1 MKRKKKGIHGTTS
14 NVVECRKRGAGEN
27 SGEGAGLRLWG
38 AKPIGS
44 DVVTRRE
51 KSEWIEPPVST
62 WWCNVINVSRSW
74 LSLIL

>member
-1 MKRKKKGIHGTTS
+1 MNGSMGGVKWLSAG
-14 NVVECRKRGAGEN
+14 NVEPGRTL
-27 SGEGAGLRLWG
+27 GEGAGLRLWG

-62 WWCNVINVSRSW
+62 WWCNVINVSRSR